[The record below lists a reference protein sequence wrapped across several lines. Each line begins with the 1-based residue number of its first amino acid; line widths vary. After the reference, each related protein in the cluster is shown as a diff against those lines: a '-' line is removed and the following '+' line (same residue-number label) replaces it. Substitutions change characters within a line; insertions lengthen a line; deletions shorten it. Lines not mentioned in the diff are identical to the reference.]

1 MMTCNVGPTIGG
13 ERVLSPCVGV
23 QTQPSLCTGWERG
36 GTATPPAGGPAALEP
51 SYGHVPVPRGS
62 SWAVGHQLQCGRI
75 SAPGVP
81 CLPSCNAVVVARSWI
96 SSVSLITSV
105 LHSSRPFI
113 RLTPFCSGV
122 ACLEEFNGG
131 KLQKAWFGENK

>member
-1 MMTCNVGPTIGG
+1 MSCPLGRCLNTAVPRHREGPVPQAVGP
-13 ERVLSPCVGV
+13 RWHCSPSVLAAPV
-23 QTQPSLCTGWERG
+23 
-36 GTATPPAGGPAALEP
+36 GGPAAREL
-51 SYGHVPVPRGS
+51 SYRHNPVPRDR
-62 SWAVGHQLQCGRI
+62 SWAVLHQLPHGCV

-81 CLPSCNAVVVARSWI
+81 CLLSCSTVMVAQSCI

-113 RLTPFCSGV
+113 SLTPFGSGV
-122 ACLEEFNGG
+122 TCLEEFNGG